1 MSKKLTGVLLRTLI
15 GAAIFM
21 VVVFV
26 GGVAAGWLAARGT
39 VDADHAVVWLSGA
52 IALVSMAGSMVISVA
67 WVRAIDEAARE
78 AHKAA
83 WFWGG
88 CGGMAVGCAVLI
100 MTVLPQS
107 ADWRFPTIA
116 GRMDPAAY
124 AATGAFAMLALMV
137 AGYTVVWAWWWLT
150 RLRD

>member
-1 MSKKLTGVLLRTLI
+1 MSKKLNRLLFRTLI
-15 GAAIFM
+15 GAGILLVAAFFAGM
-21 VVVFV
+21 
-26 GGVAAGWLAARGT
+26 AAGWLEARGA
-39 VDADHAVVWLSGA
+39 VDTNRAIVWVSGFIAV
-52 IALVSMAGSMVISVA
+52 VSMAGSMVISVA
-67 WVRAIDEAARE
+67 WMRAIDEAARE

-107 ADWRFPTIA
+107 ADWRFPAIA
-116 GRMDPAAY
+116 GRTDPVAY
-124 AATGAFAMLALMV
+124 AATGAFAMLALMI